1 MTFLSWMYLRNA
13 DLRIFL
19 KKNSKKVL
27 TLNIAGDIFIFV
39 ADADKKHCK
48 RSNGAVLK
56 LIVH

>member
-1 MTFLSWMYLRNA
+1 MYLRNA

-39 ADADKKHCK
+39 ADADKTLQTQYWSGFRAPCTLTNKQ
-48 RSNGAVLK
+48 
-56 LIVH
+56 

>member
-1 MTFLSWMYLRNA
+1 MYLRNA

-39 ADADKKHCK
+39 ADAD
-48 RSNGAVLK
+48 NTANAVLERVSGSLYLDK
-56 LIVH
+56 